1 VCFPIYCISE
11 SLFSP
16 HSISLTLS
24 TAQAQLS
31 MALIGPMFK
40 FLSSQGISGLLAA
53 SWRSQLMALLL
64 LIPALVEYQRL
75 SAVDRAKLTMMQP
88 IHSLADTKAVGC
100 CEKAPL
106 ILWVVCCGSTWGVAV
121 VCWILGLRYISTT
134 NASLLVNSTPIWMAV
149 YLHLSR
155 RCRLSVVEWAGV
167 LVAFVGM
174 GLSSID
180 SAGEGGE
187 EQEDDI
193 PPMLVALAVFLCLG
207 SAVVYVFDTLIAKRV
222 RVQVPIMLYGCLT
235 SQVIAVWTGV
245 GSALFE
251 EGIRFTTD
259 RDGLFGLCV

>member
-1 VCFPIYCISE
+1 MELFLLLL
-11 SLFSP
+11 SL
-16 HSISLTLS
+16 SLVVLVV
-24 TAQAQLS
+24 LVGFV
-31 MALIGPMFK
+31 L
-40 FLSSQGISGLLAA
+40 LLAA
-53 SWRSQLMALLL
+53 VLLAL
-64 LIPALVEYQRL
+64 IHAAPVSQRL
-75 SAVDRAKLTMMQP
+75 VCILELK
-88 IHSLADTKAVGC
+88 
-100 CEKAPL
+100 KAPL

-134 NASLLVNSTPIWMAV
+134 NASLLVNSSPIWMAV
-149 YLHLSR
+149 YLTVNR
-155 RCRLSVVEWAGV
+155 RCRLSLVEWAGV